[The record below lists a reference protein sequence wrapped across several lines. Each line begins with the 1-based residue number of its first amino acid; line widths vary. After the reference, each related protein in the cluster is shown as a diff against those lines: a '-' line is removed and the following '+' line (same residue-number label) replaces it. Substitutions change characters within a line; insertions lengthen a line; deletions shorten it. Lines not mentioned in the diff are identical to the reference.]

1 MSAIDINNIPSG
13 QIDPE
18 QPGHPRDSFL
28 KGALILTGAT
38 LIVRLL
44 GVAQKLPLFWLL
56 REEGVGIYNY
66 PYAFYAIL
74 LAISSTGINIA
85 ISKLVAER
93 LAGGDRPGAIRVF
106 RISRLVMV
114 TLGVFTATTLALA
127 GRFLANNVHH
137 DPRAALSYWVLAP
150 AVFADTLQASYRG
163 FFQGLQ
169 NMRPNALSQ
178 VLEQFIRVI
187 VMLSAAYILLNRTG
201 DLGIAAAG
209 ATFGSTAG
217 AIGSALLLGLIYRLA
232 VPRYFGRAAREAREI
247 REPVWPLVRRIFG
260 YSIPISLAGMGL
272 PMLMLADSALVS
284 SRLQAAGLDMT
295 GATSNYG
302 VLANNATPL
311 VNLPTMLTGAL
322 FVTLVPA
329 ITESLFRGR
338 RDQILS
344 RSRTAIRVTFLFSIP
359 AAVGMYLLAPG
370 IVGLLRMQSRPP
382 AEPTEAVVQALTL
395 GLIFI
400 TLQQTTSGILQ
411 GLGRNIVPV
420 VNMFLGAVVKAVL
433 TYILVFRTG
442 VTGAAYATA
451 IGFALTTSLNLY
463 RVYESVGPVIQMR
476 DMIVKPALAAALMG
490 VTVAPTYAFL
500 VRVLHSSSLA
510 TLVAIAVGAAVYGLA
525 LAAVGGLRESD
536 LALIPRV
543 GRPLARV
550 LSRLHLLRA

>member
-187 VMLSAAYILLNRTG
+187 IMLSAAYVLLNRTG

-284 SRLQAAGLDMT
+284 PRLQAAGMDMT

-344 RSRTAIRVTFLFSIP
+344 RSRTAIRVTFLFSLP

-370 IVGLLRMQSRPP
+370 IVALLRMQSRPP
-382 AEPTEAVVQALTL
+382 AAPTEAVVQALTL

-433 TYILVFRTG
+433 TYFLVFQVG